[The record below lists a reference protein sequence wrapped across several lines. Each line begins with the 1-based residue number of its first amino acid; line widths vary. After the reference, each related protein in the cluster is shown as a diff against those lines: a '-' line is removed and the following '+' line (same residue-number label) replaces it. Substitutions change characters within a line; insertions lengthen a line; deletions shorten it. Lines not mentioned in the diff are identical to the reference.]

1 MPRHTLGKQERLK
14 SRKKIEQ
21 LFAEGK
27 KLRKYPLAIV
37 YLTEDLQDYK
47 FSTQFT
53 PSVPHRS
60 FKRAVD
66 RNLLKRRIR
75 EAYRKNN
82 TALKEH
88 CTEKNVLLSLMV
100 IYQDKTIQDYHTI
113 EASMKHIIDELT
125 RKI

>member
-14 SRKKIEQ
+14 SRKKIEE
-21 LFAEGK
+21 LFATGK

-37 YLTEDLQDYK
+37 YQTEALQSK

-53 PSVPHRS
+53 PSVPHRN

-66 RNLLKRRIR
+66 RNLLKRRMR

-82 TALKEH
+82 SSLKEH
-88 CTEKNVLLSLMV
+88 CLDKNVLLSLMV
-100 IYQDKTIQDYHTI
+100 IYQDKAIQDYHAI
-113 EASMKHIIDELT
+113 ESSMISIIDELI

>member
-1 MPRHTLGKQERLK
+1 MPRHTLGKEERLK

-21 LFAEGK
+21 LFVQGSH
-27 KLRKYPLAIV
+27 LRKFPLSVVFI
-37 YLTEDLQDYK
+37 TEPLETK

-53 PSVPHRS
+53 VSVPHRN

-82 TALKEH
+82 DSLKKH
-88 CTEKNVLLSLMV
+88 CLEKNVLLSLMI
-100 IYQDKTIQDYHTI
+100 IYQDKSIQEYQTI
-113 EASMKHIIDELT
+113 ETSTIKILDELI